1 MKRKETKTLD
11 EAIEIILKDKKEK
24 FDSTVSIDIVLN
36 LKESQKK
43 ETIKGRVL
51 FPNNFGDEK
60 KIIVICK
67 DENIKESISKGAF
80 KAGNENLIKEL
91 ESGFSDFDILI
102 TETSMMPKLVKLG
115 KILGPKGLMPN
126 PKNGTV
132 TDNVVG
138 AIENFK
144 SGMVNFK
151 SAQGQ
156 SVIRLKVGKTSM
168 TKGQIIENIKAVIK
182 EVLVETKKLS
192 QNPIKK
198 VTISS
203 TMGTGIKLDIN
214 DIISSI

>member
-102 TETSMMPKLVKLG
+102 AETSMMPKLVKLG